1 MNKTAGFFSL
11 LIAINLLMTP
21 AAVSAQSGAPA
32 SDPVDLDSISVT
44 GVRASIQ
51 QSLVDKHAAG
61 GIVDTISAEDI
72 GKFPDLNLSESLQRI
87 SGITLDRNNVGEGST
102 INLRGLGPEFTRVE
116 INGMS
121 GMSSG
126 GEHRTQGSIGGSRAF
141 NFEMFSSELFTKAA
155 VYKTGMAEVDEG
167 GLAGTVRLETPR
179 PLDNQG
185 TRIAVS
191 ALGNYSEFSDTV
203 NPRTALMFSH
213 NHDDRFGVAASVAW
227 AQTDFSSSVVEAASW
242 RPFSLYDNT
251 GIPESDPKHAA
262 VRDALVPLGPL
273 YFAFNQDR
281 KTIGSTLTLQ
291 FRPNEQ
297 FSFTLDGMYGKL
309 ENNRLQLRE
318 DMPIDQG
325 VTGISNAVI
334 EDGVIVSGDFTG
346 VQQRVG
352 SRFVINDE
360 QYRQIV
366 ARLEWMPN
374 EYWSIRPSLGYA
386 KREADEIHD
395 LYSFRLADDSGD
407 FDPGT
412 VSYRLRGDFIDF
424 TSSATDFVSN
434 PEHFLFNVF
443 IMNAAAQPTR
453 NRSEDKQVRVDF
465 DRHFPGTDHILKFG
479 LRHNDH
485 TMERAASL
493 QFLLNDGSIPTA
505 QLPDLTHVLGS
516 VKFKVPGS
524 IAPSPLLT
532 VANRNRVRDVFMPG
546 GIPIPGTFLVDFTG
560 AAAQGSYMIEEK
572 TRSAWM
578 QMDLS
583 FDHWTLIP
591 GIRYVRTEQ
600 IASGYDVVNADL
612 PTQVITPVRI
622 AKTHDGYLPS
632 LNVRYDLNQQV
643 VLRAAYARTL
653 TRPDMASMAPYEYIQ
668 GIPNGTGER
677 GNPNLEPYYAHN
689 LDLGGEWYF
698 SNEGLL
704 AVNVFYKKVSNFI
717 DTRTF
722 VEERTFPRQET
733 GIPITSDLTFTEP
746 VNGASARIKGAE
758 FSIQS
763 RFSWLPGA
771 WSHLGGIFNYSH
783 TESSADFSE
792 ENDVRNQGL
801 PGLSRN
807 SINATLYYD
816 NGRFDARLAYAWRD
830 RYLAEFNDLGGVPR
844 FTKDYGQ
851 LDLSLNYRV
860 RDNLT
865 IQAQVLNLTEEKRI
879 DQSSTRY
886 LPYSVAT
893 IDRRFLLGLR
903 ATF

>member
-1 MNKTAGFFSL
+1 
-11 LIAINLLMTP
+11 
-21 AAVSAQSGAPA
+21 
-32 SDPVDLDSISVT
+32 
-44 GVRASIQ
+44 
-51 QSLVDKHAAG
+51 
-61 GIVDTISAEDI
+61 
-72 GKFPDLNLSESLQRI
+72 
-87 SGITLDRNNVGEGST
+87 
-102 INLRGLGPEFTRVE
+102 
-116 INGMS
+116 
-121 GMSSG
+121 MSSG
-126 GEHRTQGSIGGSRAF
+126 GEHRTQGSVGGSRAF
-141 NFEMFSSELFTKAA
+141 NFEMFSSELFSKAS

-179 PLDNQG
+179 PLDSQG
-185 TRIAVS
+185 TRMAVS
-191 ALGNYSEFSDTV
+191 ALGNYSEFADSI

-213 NHDDRFGVAASVAW
+213 NHKDTFGIAASLAW
-227 AQTDFSSSVVEAASW
+227 AQSDFSSSVVEAASW
-242 RPFSLYDNT
+242 RPFALYDNT
-251 GIPESDPKHAA
+251 GIPETDPEHAR

-291 FRPNEQ
+291 FRPNERLN
-297 FSFTLDGMYGKL
+297 FSLDGMYGKL
-309 ENNRLQLRE
+309 KNSRLQLRE

-325 VTGISNAVI
+325 VTGIANAVI

-352 SRFVINDE
+352 SRFVLNHE
-360 QYRQIV
+360 EYKQV
-366 ARLEWMPN
+366 ALRMEWMPD
-374 EYWSIRPSLGYA
+374 EYWSIRPSLGFA

-395 LYSFRLADDSGD
+395 LYSFRLADGNGA
-407 FDPGT
+407 FDPGA

-434 PEHFLFNVF
+434 PENFLFNVF
-443 IMNAAAQPTR
+443 IMNAANDPTR
-453 NRSEDKQVRVDF
+453 NRSQDKQARVDV
-465 DRHFPGTDHILKFG
+465 DRHFADNDHVLKFG
-479 LRHNDH
+479 LRYNDH
-485 TMERAASL
+485 KMERSASL
-493 QFLLNDGSIPTA
+493 QFLLNDGSVPVS

-516 VKFKVPGS
+516 VRFRVPGS

-532 VANRNRVRDVFMPG
+532 VASRNRVRDVFMPG
-546 GIPIPGTFLVDFTG
+546 GVPVPGTFLVDFTG
-560 AAAQGSYMIEEK
+560 AAAQGSYMIQEK
-572 TRSAWM
+572 TGSAWM

-583 FDHWTLIP
+583 FDRWTLIP
-591 GIRYVRTEQ
+591 GLRYVRTEQ
-600 IASGYDVVNADL
+600 ISSGFDVVNADL

-622 AKTHDGYLPS
+622 ANTYNGYLPS
-632 LNVRYDLNQQV
+632 LSARYDVNQQV

-677 GNPNLEPYYAHN
+677 GNPNLEPYYANN

-698 SNEGLL
+698 SREGLL
-704 AVNVFYKKVSNFI
+704 AVNVFYKKISNFI

-746 VNGASARIKGAE
+746 VNGASASIKGAE
-758 FSIQS
+758 LSIQS

-771 WSHLGGIFNYSH
+771 WGNLGGIFNYSH
-783 TESSADFSE
+783 TDSSADFSE
-792 ENDVRNQGL
+792 DGDVRNQGL
-801 PGLSRN
+801 PGLSKN

-860 RDNLT
+860 TDHLS
-865 IQAQVLNLTEEKRI
+865 IQAQVLNLTEENRI

-886 LPYSVAT
+886 LPYSVST
-893 IDRRFLLGLR
+893 IDRRFLFGIR

>member
-1 MNKTAGFFSL
+1 MYRAVRMSRLSL
-11 LIAINLLMTP
+11 QIIALLSAP
-21 AAVSAQSGAPA
+21 GLVLAQSEA
-32 SDPVDLDSISVT
+32 VDLDSVSVT

-51 QSLVDKHAAG
+51 QSLLDKHSAG

-126 GEHRTQGSIGGSRAF
+126 GEHRTQGSVGGSRAF
-141 NFEMFSSELFTKAA
+141 NFEMFSSELFSKAS

-179 PLDNQG
+179 PLDRQG
-185 TRIAVS
+185 TRMAVS
-191 ALGNYSEFSDTV
+191 ALGNYSEFADSI

-213 NHDDRFGVAASVAW
+213 NHKDTFGIAASLAW
-227 AQTDFSSSVVEAASW
+227 AQSDFSSSVVEAASW
-242 RPFSLYDNT
+242 RPFALYDNT
-251 GIPESDPKHAA
+251 GIPETDPEHAR
-262 VRDALVPLGPL
+262 VRNALVPLGPL

-291 FRPNEQ
+291 FRPNERLN
-297 FSFTLDGMYGKL
+297 FSLDGMYGKL
-309 ENNRLQLRE
+309 KNSRLQLRE

-325 VTGISNAVI
+325 VSGIANAVI

-352 SRFVINDE
+352 SRFVLNHE
-360 QYRQIV
+360 EYKQVV
-366 ARLEWMPN
+366 ARMEWMPD
-374 EYWSIRPSLGYA
+374 EYWSIRPSLGFA

-395 LYSFRLADDSGD
+395 LYSFRLADGNGE

-434 PEHFLFNVF
+434 PENFLFNVF
-443 IMNAAAQPTR
+443 IMNAANDPTR
-453 NRSEDKQVRVDF
+453 NRSQDKQARVDV
-465 DRHFPGTDHILKFG
+465 DRHFAGNDHVLKFG
-479 LRHNDH
+479 LRYNDH
-485 TMERAASL
+485 TMERSTSL
-493 QFLLNDGSIPTA
+493 QFLLNDGSVPVS

-516 VKFKVPGS
+516 VRFRVPGS

-532 VANRNRVRDVFMPG
+532 VASRNRVRDVFMPG
-546 GIPIPGTFLVDFTG
+546 GVPVPGTFLVDFTG
-560 AAAQGSYMIEEK
+560 TAAQGSYMIQEK
-572 TRSAWM
+572 TGSAWA

-583 FDHWTLIP
+583 FDRWTLIP
-591 GIRYVRTEQ
+591 GLRYVRTEQ
-600 IASGYDVVNADL
+600 ISSGFDVVNADL
-612 PTQVITPVRI
+612 STQVITPVRI
-622 AKTHDGYLPS
+622 ANTYDGYLPS
-632 LNVRYDLNQQV
+632 LSARYDVNQQV
-643 VLRAAYARTL
+643 VLRATYARTL

-677 GNPNLEPYYAHN
+677 GNPNLEPYYANN

-698 SNEGLL
+698 SREGLL
-704 AVNVFYKKVSNFI
+704 AVNVFYKKISNFI

-746 VNGASARIKGAE
+746 VNGASASIKGAE
-758 FSIQS
+758 LSIQS

-771 WSHLGGIFNYSH
+771 WGNLGGIFNYSH
-783 TESSADFSE
+783 TDSSADFSE
-792 ENDVRNQGL
+792 DGDVRNQGL
-801 PGLSRN
+801 PGLSKN

-816 NGRFDARLAYAWRD
+816 NGRFDARLAYAWRE

-860 RDNLT
+860 TDHLS
-865 IQAQVLNLTEEKRI
+865 IQAQVLNLTEENRI

-886 LPYSVAT
+886 LPYSVST
-893 IDRRFLLGLR
+893 IDRRFLFGIR